1 MGVGCD
7 TEKSL
12 NEKKFKFKDRI
23 LRNITIQMSDDRL
36 DTQERQLRK
45 GRDKGETQEDGCGM
59 LRKENLEK
67 GLANSVKWKELE
79 KDH

>member
-1 MGVGCD
+1 
-7 TEKSL
+7 
-12 NEKKFKFKDRI
+12 
-23 LRNITIQMSDDRL
+23 MSDDRL

-45 GRDKGETQEDGCGM
+45 GRDKGETQGDGCGM
-59 LRKENLEK
+59 LRKENLEE